1 MFFKKKKIFDDNFIK
16 NINKKGRI
24 IRAAQFLT
32 GVTIVALAFNLL
44 VLPSKIV
51 YGMNGVGVMLNSIY
65 GIDPSI
71 VILIGSSILLIL
83 SYFTLGKM
91 KTINSILGT
100 LSVPILIK
108 LTESINHYVVINQD
122 DSLLIVL
129 MGAAL
134 TGFGLGLVFNSGFS
148 TGGTDILNQIVS
160 KYFKMSLGNAMF
172 FTDGLIIVCG
182 IFVFGW
188 TNFMYSILSLYIISI
203 MTDKVVLGISDSK
216 AFYII
221 TEHETDVK
229 RFITQYLNHGVTVFD
244 VRGGYTGNNKKM
256 IMCIIPTKEY
266 YLFKEGISNIDPKA
280 FFVVTDSY
288 EVSGGA

>member
-1 MFFKKKKIFDDNFIK
+1 MFFKKKKVFDDNFIK

-108 LTESINHYVVINQD
+108 LTENINHYVVINQD

-134 TGFGLGLVFNSGFS
+134 TGFGLGLVFKSGFS
-148 TGGTDILNQIVS
+148 TGGTDIIAAIIN
-160 KYFKMSLGNAMF
+160 KYRDITLGRVM
-172 FTDGLIIVCG
+172 L
-182 IFVFGW
+182 
-188 TNFMYSILSLYIISI
+188 IISI

>member
-65 GIDPSI
+65 GIDPSL

-108 LTESINHYVVINQD
+108 LTENINHYVVINQD

-134 TGFGLGLVFNSGFS
+134 TGFGLGLVFKSGFS

>member
-1 MFFKKKKIFDDNFIK
+1 MFFKKKKVFDDNFIK

-65 GIDPSI
+65 GIDPSL

-108 LTESINHYVVINQD
+108 LTENINHYIVINQD

-134 TGFGLGLVFNSGFS
+134 TGFGLGLVFKSGFS

-203 MTDKVVLGISDSK
+203 MTDKVVLGISNSK

>member
-1 MFFKKKKIFDDNFIK
+1 MFFKKKKVFDDNFIK

-65 GIDPSI
+65 GIDPSL

-108 LTESINHYVVINQD
+108 LTENINHYVVINQD

-134 TGFGLGLVFNSGFS
+134 TGFGLGLVFKSGFS

-172 FTDGLIIVCG
+172 FTGGLIIVCG

-203 MTDKVVLGISDSK
+203 MTDKVVLGISNSK

>member
-1 MFFKKKKIFDDNFIK
+1 MFFKKKKVFDDNFIK

-108 LTESINHYVVINQD
+108 LTENINHYVVINQD

-134 TGFGLGLVFNSGFS
+134 TGFGLGLVFKSGFS
-148 TGGTDILNQIVS
+148 TGGTDILNQIV
-160 KYFKMSLGNAMF
+160 
-172 FTDGLIIVCG
+172 
-182 IFVFGW
+182 
-188 TNFMYSILSLYIISI
+188 FMYSILSLYIISI

>member
-1 MFFKKKKIFDDNFIK
+1 MFFKKKRVFDDNFIK

-65 GIDPSI
+65 GIDPSL

-108 LTESINHYVVINQD
+108 LTENINHYVVINQD

-134 TGFGLGLVFNSGFS
+134 TGFGLGLVFKSGFS
-148 TGGTDILNQIVS
+148 TGGTDSLVHIMVDKFHMSFGNAFLILNGIIVLFGGY
-160 KYFKMSLGNAMF
+160 KFGWRIMLYA
-172 FTDGLIIVCG
+172 LIILY
-182 IFVFGW
+182 I
-188 TNFMYSILSLYIISI
+188 ILSL
-203 MTDKVVLGISDSK
+203 
-216 AFYII
+216 
-221 TEHETDVK
+221 
-229 RFITQYLNHGVTVFD
+229 
-244 VRGGYTGNNKKM
+244 
-256 IMCIIPTKEY
+256 
-266 YLFKEGISNIDPKA
+266 
-280 FFVVTDSY
+280 
-288 EVSGGA
+288 

>member
-108 LTESINHYVVINQD
+108 LTENINHYVVINQD

-134 TGFGLGLVFNSGFS
+134 TGFGLGLVFKSGFS

>member
-1 MFFKKKKIFDDNFIK
+1 MFFKKKKVFDDNFIK

-108 LTESINHYVVINQD
+108 LTENINHYVVINQD
-122 DSLLIVL
+122 DSLLIV
-129 MGAAL
+129 
-134 TGFGLGLVFNSGFS
+134 
-148 TGGTDILNQIVS
+148 
-160 KYFKMSLGNAMF
+160 
-172 FTDGLIIVCG
+172 
-182 IFVFGW
+182 
-188 TNFMYSILSLYIISI
+188 
-203 MTDKVVLGISDSK
+203 
-216 AFYII
+216 
-221 TEHETDVK
+221 
-229 RFITQYLNHGVTVFD
+229 
-244 VRGGYTGNNKKM
+244 
-256 IMCIIPTKEY
+256 
-266 YLFKEGISNIDPKA
+266 
-280 FFVVTDSY
+280 
-288 EVSGGA
+288 

>member
-1 MFFKKKKIFDDNFIK
+1 MFFKKKKVFDDNFIK

-83 SYFTLGKM
+83 SYFALGKM

-108 LTESINHYVVINQD
+108 LTENINHYVVINQD

-134 TGFGLGLVFNSGFS
+134 TGFGLGLVFKSGFS

-160 KYFKMSLGNAMF
+160 KYFKMSLGNSMF

>member
-1 MFFKKKKIFDDNFIK
+1 MFFKKKKVFNDNFIK

-65 GIDPSI
+65 GIDPSL

-108 LTESINHYVVINQD
+108 LTENINHYVVINQD

-134 TGFGLGLVFNSGFS
+134 TGFGLGLVFKSGFS

-203 MTDKVVLGISDSK
+203 MTDKVVLGISNSK

>member
-65 GIDPSI
+65 GIDPSL

-108 LTESINHYVVINQD
+108 LTENINHYVVINQD

-134 TGFGLGLVFNSGFS
+134 TGFGLGLVFKSGFS

-203 MTDKVVLGISDSK
+203 MTDKVVLGISNSK